1 MCIRDRI
8 KDELSEMV
16 DLTRREILIFAPL
29 LVLTILIGIFPKP
42 VIDIIEPSTKKIVSQ
57 IENKLR

>member
-1 MCIRDRI
+1 
-8 KDELSEMV
+8 MV

-29 LVLTILIGIFPKP
+29 LMLTILIGIFPKP

-57 IENKLR
+57 IENKLK